1 MTSSEKWLSTSWIFG
16 SGDPSIESL
25 NGFLYFQKIYNAIE
39 EIEPDTLR
47 HQQTMLTMKAKS
59 HLLDDQRSAKVWA
72 TMEPEAPGLT
82 LSPREHNVQCPCS
95 AHVYLQS
102 LSQKRSKEKI
112 ILYCFKH
119 STGPTLDMIHLVKLS
134 WISFLK
140 KFLWMTLYLMSA
152 TNHLKS
158 ICNGNC
164 NLFTSICLTV
174 THHCSLLILII
185 SISDFFTMVKHY

>member
-1 MTSSEKWLSTSWIFG
+1 MTSSERWLSTSWIFKWPFVF
-16 SGDPSIESL
+16 SDDLTQLKRSNLTPWDI
-25 NGFLYFQKIYNAIE
+25 NKQC
-39 EIEPDTLR
+39 
-47 HQQTMLTMKAKS
+47 MLTMKAKS